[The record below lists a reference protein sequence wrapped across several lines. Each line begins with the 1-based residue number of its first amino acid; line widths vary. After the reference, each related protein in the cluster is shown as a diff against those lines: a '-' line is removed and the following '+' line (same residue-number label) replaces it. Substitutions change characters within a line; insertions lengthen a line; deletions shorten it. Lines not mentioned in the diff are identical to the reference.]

1 MTGTR
6 KPRLKR
12 KAAPQKVQR
21 KRARRDQALLGL
33 TGKEGVERELD
44 QSTKAH
50 LDQRASKLEDDRT
63 ELTHQFIK
71 KSNKAY
77 YNALAQ
83 VLFEVEAFD
92 RLSPPERAYFLN
104 RLAINRFRKGT
115 TIEHILLDHM
125 VQYPAKPGTRV
136 ESRNLLSRDAL
147 ALQEV
152 RARGITAA
160 VFASMA
166 GEGVVGLDRLARAH
180 ARRRAALKGGGV
192 GETLVPDDIRKE
204 PKRLKLAVRVP
215 IEIKTSNAEE
225 QHVFVAVIFSGGG
238 VDAPKA
244 QLIGVERIK
253 GIDELSVDD
262 GRQLLD
268 QILDLYSRPH

>member
-1 MTGTR
+1 
-6 KPRLKR
+6 
-12 KAAPQKVQR
+12 
-21 KRARRDQALLGL
+21 
-33 TGKEGVERELD
+33 
-44 QSTKAH
+44 
-50 LDQRASKLEDDRT
+50 
-63 ELTHQFIK
+63 
-71 KSNKAY
+71 
-77 YNALAQ
+77 
-83 VLFEVEAFD
+83 
-92 RLSPPERAYFLN
+92 
-104 RLAINRFRKGT
+104 
-115 TIEHILLDHM
+115 
-125 VQYPAKPGTRV
+125 
-136 ESRNLLSRDAL
+136 
-147 ALQEV
+147 
-152 RARGITAA
+152 
-160 VFASMA
+160 MA
-166 GEGVVGLDRLARAH
+166 DEGVVGLDRLARAH